1 MYLDKPPLLRPTG
14 RRSKRRRGSA
24 SKGSSI
30 VVIGTLVL
38 ANYLLFFAGTNDAD
52 DLRDAV
58 EQSAPNTTG
67 DSLDR
72 EGITVP
78 PGQMLPGMVPIMP
91 ENLSP
96 VERDD
101 FGEPIGRQVAG
112 KLKRGTTVIR
122 ALAQEGIDDA
132 VAMPA
137 IKAMSELF
145 DFRNA
150 RVGNSYHAW
159 LDDEGQLTRFLYQ
172 HSPLDIFEVKLQEDG
187 SYAAT
192 RKAVPT
198 RTQVARVGCA
208 IRSSLYESIKRCGES
223 HQLGS
228 KVMDLYA
235 WDVDFFQDVRQGDEF
250 RVIVEKLY
258 VNGRFL
264 KYGKVLAAEYNGK
277 FGRNRLVQ
285 YTDPAG
291 EEGHFTPEGR
301 AARKE
306 FLKSPLKYTMVSAGT
321 QSNVRGSL
329 RKASPVVY
337 TAKSGTPVWAV
348 SGGTIVFA
356 GKSGSLGTTVTIRH
370 PNGFTSTYGH
380 LARLSSGVKIGHTID
395 QKTVLGTVGRSG
407 NTKTPQLLFSLRKNG
422 RLVNPLK
429 MHSAESDP
437 IAEAQRMHFEEQ
449 IKQLLEDLE
458 ETPIIGISEKRS

>member
-1 MYLDKPPLLRPTG
+1 MYLDKPVVIRPHG
-14 RRSKRRRGSA
+14 RRSKRRRTGA

-30 VVIGTLVL
+30 VVIGMLAL
-38 ANYLLFFAGTNDAD
+38 ANYLLFFAGSDNVD
-52 DLRDAV
+52 DPAGV
-58 EQSAPNTTG
+58 EQSAPNSTG
-67 DSLDR
+67 DSIDR

-78 PGQMLPGMVPIMP
+78 PGQTLPGMVPVMP

-96 VERDD
+96 VEKDD

-137 IKAMSELF
+137 IKAMGELF

-150 RVGNSYHAW
+150 RVGNTYHAW
-159 LDDEGQLTRFLYQ
+159 IDDEGQLTRFLYQ
-172 HSPLDIFEVKLQEDG
+172 HSPLDIFEVTLQEDG
-187 SYAAT
+187 SYAAN
-192 RKAVPT
+192 RKTVPT

-208 IRSSLYESIKRCGES
+208 IRSSLYESIKRCGEG
-223 HQLGS
+223 HQLGT
-228 KVMDLYA
+228 KIMDLYA

-250 RVIVEKLY
+250 RVIVEKIF

-264 KYGKVLAAEYNGK
+264 KYGNVLAAEYNGK
-277 FGRNRLVQ
+277 FGRNRLVH
-285 YTDPAG
+285 YTGPSG
-291 EEGHFTPEGR
+291 EDGHFTPSGR
-301 AARKE
+301 SARKE

-337 TAKSGTPVWAV
+337 TAKTGTPVWAV
-348 SGGTIVFA
+348 AGGTVVFA
-356 GKSGSLGTTVTIRH
+356 GKSGSLGNTITIRH

-380 LARLSSGVKIGHTID
+380 LSRLASGAKIGQVID
-395 QKTVLGTVGRSG
+395 QKTVIGTVGRSG
-407 NTKTPQLLFSLRKNG
+407 NTKTSQLLFSLRKNG
-422 RLVNPLK
+422 RLVNPLR
-429 MHSAESDP
+429 MHAAEADP
-437 IAEAQRMHFEEQ
+437 IAEAQREHFEKQ
-449 IKQLLEDLE
+449 IKKLIEDLE